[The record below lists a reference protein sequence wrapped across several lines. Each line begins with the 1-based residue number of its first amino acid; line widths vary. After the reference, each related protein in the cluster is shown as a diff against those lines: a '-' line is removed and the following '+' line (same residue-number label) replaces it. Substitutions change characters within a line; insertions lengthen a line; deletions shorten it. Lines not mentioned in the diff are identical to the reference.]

1 MSDYCGDCKYNKSD
15 RTGEQACPFNFFYWD
30 FLLRHGDRLKS
41 LGRMNLVLS
50 HIKRISEPEL
60 AAITALAD
68 QWWSAE
74 LRES

>member
-1 MSDYCGDCKYNKSD
+1 
-15 RTGEQACPFNFFYWD
+15 
-30 FLLRHGDRLKS
+30 